1 MQEAHH
7 QGEDSRREGL
17 IMRSPPAERL
27 RCANNSKLFF
37 LLICAILPLLPRG
50 KAPNV
55 SFIELYPLVA
65 RKNPPLRFKQYLP
78 AVLRQGTG
86 I

>member
-37 LLICAILPLLPRG
+37 QLICAILPLLPSR
-50 KAPNV
+50 KVPNV
-55 SFIELYPLVA
+55 ALLSF
-65 RKNPPLRFKQYLP
+65 
-78 AVLRQGTG
+78 GC
-86 I
+86 